1 MNRQLIENKYRE
13 VSNLSFKAAS
23 LALDN
28 CDEALINELT
38 FGVLGMDLSINN
50 GRYPLYLKQKEKFH
64 HTYTNYCIDEE
75 LKSKIHNLLK
85 DICDYEASLDPDFEV
100 LKRENFF
107 HRMITKSFKEKDVN
121 SLKKYLHETYWSKF

>member
-1 MNRQLIENKYRE
+1 MNRVLIEMKYKDAADFCGR
-13 VSNLSFKAAS
+13 AAS

-64 HTYTNYCIDEE
+64 RTYIDYCMDEE

-107 HRMITKSFKEKDVN
+107 HRMITKSFKEKDLN
-121 SLKKYLHETYWSKF
+121 SLKKYLNETYWNKF

>member
-23 LALDN
+23 LVLDN

-50 GRYPLYLKQKEKFH
+50 GRYPLYIKQKEKFY
-64 HTYTNYCIDEE
+64 HTYTDYCIDEE

-107 HRMITKSFKEKDVN
+107 HRMITKSFKEKDLN
-121 SLKKYLHETYWSKF
+121 SLKKYLHETYWNKF